1 LRRIGYTEYSVIGP
15 FTESISLTNEK
26 LDIII
31 EPLYTREEGGIMELW
46 PAIMWFLV
54 VIVTV
59 FRVAMVFGALALI
72 WYIIKGV
79 RERAL
84 V

>member
-1 LRRIGYTEYSVIGP
+1 
-15 FTESISLTNEK
+15 
-26 LDIII
+26 
-31 EPLYTREEGGIMELW
+31 MELW